1 MKKKKK
7 HQQGIAVPGWLK
19 MTLKNIER
27 ISPHTAM
34 RIAAYIFS
42 KPLKFKL
49 PEKERETLSRCN
61 KKLIRVT
68 AINENIMMYE
78 WQNNGAKVLLA
89 HGWSGRGTQLY
100 AIAESL
106 HKIGYH
112 VVSFDAPAHGK
123 STGNLTNMLQW
134 VASIESLNKRFD
146 GFDVLIGHSLGG
158 MAILKYCE
166 QHSNVKKI
174 VTIGSGDLMRTIFDN
189 YILSV
194 GLQQKTSERMT
205 SYFEKKYALK
215 IDDYSPFVV
224 VQKLQI
230 PTLILHDEGDYDVR
244 VDCADNL
251 AKHHPNA
258 SIIKTKGLGHRK
270 ILRDENVMQ
279 QIKSFIQKS

>member
-1 MKKKKK
+1 MEKKKK
-7 HQQGIAVPGWLK
+7 HHQGFSVPLWLRL
-19 MTLKNIER
+19 MFKNMEF
-27 ISPHTAM
+27 ISPYLAM
-34 RIAAYIFS
+34 RVAAYIFS
-42 KPLKFKL
+42 KPLKFNT
-49 PEKERETLSRCN
+49 PVKEQKAL
-61 KKLIRVT
+61 
-68 AINENIMMYE
+68 
-78 WQNNGAKVLLA
+78 QNCIQEQEYIAEIDRTIATYTWVNSGKKVLLA
-89 HGWSGRGTQLY
+89 HGWSGRGTQMY
-100 AIAESL
+100 RIAETL
-106 HKIGYH
+106 HKDGYH
-112 VVSFDAPAHGK
+112 VVAYDAPAHGK
-123 STGNLTNMLQW
+123 SSGKKTNILQMI
-134 VASIESLNKRFD
+134 ATIAHLDATHEFD
-146 GFDVLIGHSLGG
+146 YLIGHSFGG
-158 MAILKYCE
+158 MAIYNYCKTPN
-166 QHSNVKKI
+166 NVKKV
-174 VTIGSGDLMRTIFDN
+174 VTLGAADNMRTIFDN
-189 YILSV
+189 YMLSV

>member
-61 KKLIRVT
+61 KKLIRVQ

-146 GFDVLIGHSLGG
+146 GFDVLIGHSLGS

-166 QHSNVKKI
+166 QPSTVKKI

-189 YILSV
+189 FILSV
-194 GLQQKTSERMT
+194 GLNLKTAKRMT
-205 SYFEKKYALK
+205 TYFEQKYNVNIREYDAS
-215 IDDYSPFVV
+215 YVV
-224 VQKLQI
+224 RQQQT
-230 PTLILHDEGDYDVR
+230 PTLIVHDEDDYDIGVT
-244 VDCADNL
+244 CADNIH
-251 AKHHPNA
+251 KHHPNA
-258 SIIKTKGLGHRK
+258 TLIKTKGLGHRR
-270 ILRDENVMQ
+270 ILRDETVIK
-279 QIKSFIQKS
+279 QIISFIHTS